1 MLAHNYFMTNITLSV
16 PDELL
21 KRMKKFDEIK
31 WSAIVRKIIE
41 QKVRDLEM
49 LEKITSKSKL
59 TKEDAEEI
67 NKEIKRAASLKFYE
81 NSARH

>member
-1 MLAHNYFMTNITLSV
+1 MTNITLSL

-41 QKVRDLEM
+41 QKVKDFEM
-49 LEKITSKSKL
+49 LEKITSKSRL
-59 TKEDAEEI
+59 TDKDAEEI
-67 NKEIKRAASLKFYE
+67 GKKIKRDASLKFYE
-81 NSARH
+81 NSVRH

>member
-1 MLAHNYFMTNITLSV
+1 MTNITLSV

-21 KRMKKFDEIK
+21 RRMRKFDEIK

-49 LEKITSKSKL
+49 LEKITSKSRL
-59 TKEDAEEI
+59 TREDAEEI
-67 NKEIKRAASLKFYE
+67 NKEIKRAASLKFHE
-81 NSARH
+81 NSAGH

>member
-1 MLAHNYFMTNITLSV
+1 MTNITLSV

-49 LEKITSKSKL
+49 LEKITSKSRL

>member
-1 MLAHNYFMTNITLSV
+1 MLTHKYVMTNITLSL

-41 QKVRDLEM
+41 QKVKDFEM
-49 LEKITSKSKL
+49 LEKITSKSRL
-59 TKEDAEEI
+59 TDKDAEEI
-67 NKEIKRAASLKFYE
+67 GKKIKRDASLKFYE
-81 NSARH
+81 NSVRH